1 MMINFI
7 NVLTR
12 LSEENVSVKI
22 MADYL
27 VERGY
32 ENEIFMNMMSLPWF
46 QRNYMEKISLIQS
59 LFDDGIVNIGLIK
72 ELCNAMVSADAD
84 KWHDV
89 YEAVSRIVEK
99 SDLFSRDMKMLL
111 AHYLEIMYA
120 KGMSDCGNLAER
132 LYGKIGVEGYVY
144 DEYREDVVR
153 VKLARIAYSCNAFN
167 GREMLGKLCEIK
179 RRLKRSGNTQC
190 LGMVHYYKAVCMQ
203 RGEVKPCDYKDAAYH
218 MRKSSQKGFALAEV
232 FIRYNRLEK
241 PFETSRIY

>member
-1 MMINFI
+1 MSNFI

-89 YEAVSRIVEK
+89 YEAVGRIVEK
-99 SDLFSRDMKMLL
+99 RFVQPRYETASGTLL
-111 AHYLEIMYA
+111 
-120 KGMSDCGNLAER
+120 GNN
-132 LYGKIGVEGYVY
+132 VCQGY
-144 DEYREDVVR
+144 E
-153 VKLARIAYSCNAFN
+153 
-167 GREMLGKLCEIK
+167 
-179 RRLKRSGNTQC
+179 
-190 LGMVHYYKAVCMQ
+190 
-203 RGEVKPCDYKDAAYH
+203 
-218 MRKSSQKGFALAEV
+218 
-232 FIRYNRLEK
+232 
-241 PFETSRIY
+241 